1 MPWHHLGRTGVTMKR
16 LTIVVAIAMAASVA
30 HADAPP
36 WHAGLDLRVDQ
47 GAHPIRVGG
56 GVTFGSVDTLLV
68 LDPMVVTDGQ
78 HDLDLLASIGERYS
92 FVAGWRTTT
101 IGLVDGHQFQE
112 KLILGLGAPLPM
124 MGPVRARW
132 AFELA
137 TVVVKHGGGLPSET
151 ISFAS
156 GRDFIDLIN
165 FGMFVTFEYASA
177 H

>member
-1 MPWHHLGRTGVTMKR
+1 MTR
-16 LTIVVAIAMAASVA
+16 LAIVVAIATVTSVA
-30 HADAPP
+30 RADAPP

-56 GVTFGSVDTLLV
+56 GVTFGSIDTLLV

-78 HDLDLLASIGERYS
+78 HDLDVLASVGERYS
-92 FVAGWRTTT
+92 VVAGWRTTT

-112 KLILGLGAPLPM
+112 KLIVGVGAPLPM
-124 MGPVRARW
+124 IGGAVRARW
-132 AFELA
+132 ALELA
-137 TVVVKHGGGLPSET
+137 TVVVKHGGGLPTET

>member
-1 MPWHHLGRTGVTMKR
+1 MMARPA
-16 LTIVVAIAMAASVA
+16 IVVAIAAVTSMVTSVA
-30 HADAPP
+30 HADTA

-56 GVTFGSVDTLLV
+56 GATFGSVDTLLV

-78 HDLDLLASIGERYS
+78 HDLDLLASFGERYG
-92 FVAGWRTTT
+92 FLAGWRTTT
-101 IGLVDGHQFQE
+101 IGIAGGHQFQE
-112 KLILGLGAPLPM
+112 KLIVGVSAPLPM
-124 MGPVRARW
+124 IAGGSIRARW
-132 AFELA
+132 ALEFA
-137 TVVVKHGGGLPSET
+137 TVIVKHGGDLPTEM

-165 FGMFVTFEYASA
+165 FGMFVTFEYAGG